1 MSIDARIRHQK
12 EYPMIKGLTE
22 YDKLPKEA
30 QDYVEF
36 IEKEIGVHIS
46 IVSTGPVREEIIRR

>member
-1 MSIDARIRHQK
+1 
-12 EYPMIKGLTE
+12 
-22 YDKLPKEA
+22 
-30 QDYVEF
+30 DYVEF